1 MTPFAHSTGNS
12 STAGRVTRPA
22 GVAFLPTAVQGR
34 LAETPQTGFQRPTIR
49 AVFAFGSGP
58 VSINGQL
65 NAIGPA
71 LTRLLARL
79 LRPQTGA
86 GRLVQTWSV
95 NYLVDEF
102 LQLIDPSPFSFF
114 NFTTARQI
122 AAKAATRFY
131 RGYFSST
138 GDGNLSVVF
147 FPENQPQLDLLKWDP

>member
-1 MTPFAHSTGNS
+1 MPSFAHSTGNTS
-12 STAGRVTRPA
+12 SAGRATRPV
-22 GVAFLPTAVQGR
+22 GVSFLRSAVQGR
-34 LAETPQTGFQRPTIR
+34 TVESPQTGFQRPVIN

-58 VSINGQL
+58 VSINGHL

-71 LTRLLARL
+71 AARLLARL

-86 GRLVQTWSV
+86 GRLVQTWTV

-102 LQLIDPSPFSFF
+102 LQLIDPSPFSFV

-131 RGYFSST
+131 RAYFSST
-138 GDGNLSVVF
+138 GEGNVSVVF
-147 FPENQPQLDLLKWDP
+147 IPTNEPGIDLLTWDP